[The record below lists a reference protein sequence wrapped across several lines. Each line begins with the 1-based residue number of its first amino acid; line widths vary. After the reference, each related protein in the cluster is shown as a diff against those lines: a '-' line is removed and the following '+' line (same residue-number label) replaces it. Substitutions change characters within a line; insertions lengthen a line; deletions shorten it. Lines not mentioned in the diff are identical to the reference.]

1 MKPNAEITDGEL
13 EFLKKV
19 AGRDHVI
26 VEVGCYAGKSTLG
39 LAENNKVFAIDP
51 LIPDYDSRNGAS
63 ADMNGVE
70 ELFKSRIKG
79 KNIIWL
85 KEKSEDVL
93 KRWDTEIDG
102 VFIDG
107 EHTTRALTI
116 DLEWVKHVKNGGFMA
131 FHDYGVYAEITE
143 LLDKEI
149 FPKYEEIGR
158 ERFLI
163 AFRKE

>member
-1 MKPNAEITDGEL
+1 MKLSVEITNREL

-26 VEVGCYAGKSTLG
+26 VEVGCYAGKSTVG
-39 LAENNKVFAIDP
+39 LAENNKVIAIDP
-51 LIPDYDSRNGAS
+51 LISNYDPRDGAS
-63 ADMNGVE
+63 EDMNGVE
-70 ELFKSRIKG
+70 ELFKSRIQG
-79 KNIIWL
+79 KNVIWL
-85 KEKSEDVL
+85 KKKSEDVL

-102 VFIDG
+102 MFIDG

-116 DLEWVKHVKNGGFMA
+116 DLEWIKHVKNGGFMA
-131 FHDYGVYAEITE
+131 FHDYGYYAEVTE
-143 LLDKEI
+143 LLDKEV

-158 ERFLI
+158 TRFLI